1 MTLEIFALVWFGVNL
16 LAFLVYGFDKFAA
29 LNGLYRISEKQL
41 LTLTLMG
48 GIGAIAAIRI
58 FRHKTRKQPFRT
70 QADWAALGHLAATCA
85 LAYWLGTA

>member
-41 LTLTLMG
+41 LTLTLLG
-48 GIGAIAAIRI
+48 GIGAMAAIRT

-70 QADWAALGHLAATCA
+70 QADWAALAHLVATCA